1 MLMSQIENQVNSLVL
16 GYFSKIN
23 ANVVEKNGLFDVEI
37 PQEYSK
43 IFGTTKLKITF
54 DAKLSDSTDYVLV
67 SPGSNILLSILNKCI
82 DFGPIITAKLNSNKY
97 NSKIIRFY
105 FYILFESIQS
115 KTKLI
120 HVDVNVNNKKIVVVN
135 DSEIDL
141 NTTNLNM
148 EILPEIIDDCYV
160 ESIIHLEQNLCK
172 SDIINFKNHILNLK
186 QEELDNVALEYKKR
200 NKEIQDKFTILR
212 SKGESGIALEN
223 LIDENET
230 IRNEEINIRGNL
242 DKKYA
247 IVIDFALIASVI
259 I

>member
-1 MLMSQIENQVNSLVL
+1 MSQIENQVNSLVL

-43 IFGTTKLKITF
+43 IFGTIKLKITF
-54 DAKLSDSTDYVLV
+54 DAKLSDSNDYVLV

-82 DFGPIITAKLNSNKY
+82 DFGPVITAKLNSEKY

-105 FYILFESIQS
+105 FYVIFESIQS

-141 NTTNLNM
+141 NKTNLNIK
-148 EILPEIIDDCYV
+148 ILPEIIDDCYV
-160 ESIIHLEQNLCK
+160 ESIIYLEQNLCK
-172 SDIINFKNHILNLK
+172 SDIINFKNHILHLK
-186 QEELDNVALEYKKR
+186 QEELDNVTLEYKKR

-212 SKGESGIALEN
+212 SKGESGIILEN

>member
-1 MLMSQIENQVNSLVL
+1 MSQIENQVISLVL

-23 ANVVEKNGLFDVEI
+23 ANVIEKNGLFDVEI

-43 IFGTTKLKITF
+43 MFGTTKLKITF
-54 DAKLSDSTDYVLV
+54 DPKLSDSDDYVLV

-82 DFGPIITAKLNSNKY
+82 DFGPVITTKLNSNKY
-97 NSKIIRFY
+97 NSNIIRFY
-105 FYILFESIQS
+105 FYVIFESINS

-120 HVDVNVNNKKIVVVN
+120 HVDVNVNNKKIIMID
-135 DSEIDL
+135 DSEI
-141 NTTNLNM
+141 NWNYSNVNM
-148 EILPEIIDDCYV
+148 KIRPEIIDDCYV
-160 ESIIHLEQNLCK
+160 ESIIYLEHNLLK
-172 SDIINFKNHILNLK
+172 SDIINFKNDMLHLK
-186 QEELDNVALEYKKR
+186 QEELDNVTLEYKKR

-230 IRNEEINIRGNL
+230 THNEEINIRENL

>member
-1 MLMSQIENQVNSLVL
+1 MSQIENQVNSLVV

-23 ANVVEKNGLFDVEI
+23 AKIVEKNGLFDVEI

-43 IFGTTKLKITF
+43 MFGTSKLKITF
-54 DAKLSDSTDYVLV
+54 DPKLSDSNEYVLI

-82 DFGPIITAKLNSNKY
+82 DFGPVITAKLNSNKY
-97 NSKIIRFY
+97 NSNIIRFY
-105 FYILFESIQS
+105 FYVIFESINS

-120 HVDVNVNNKKIVVVN
+120 HVDVNVNNKKIVMIDN
-135 DSEIDL
+135 SEINWNYSDV
-141 NTTNLNM
+141 NM
-148 EILPEIIDDCYV
+148 KIRPEIIDDCYV
-160 ESIIHLEQNLCK
+160 ESIIYLEHNLLK
-172 SDIINFKNHILNLK
+172 SDIINFKNDILHLK
-186 QEELDNVALEYKKR
+186 QEELDNVTLEYKKR

-230 IRNEEINIRGNL
+230 THNEEINIRENL

-247 IVIDFALIASVI
+247 IMIDFALIASVI